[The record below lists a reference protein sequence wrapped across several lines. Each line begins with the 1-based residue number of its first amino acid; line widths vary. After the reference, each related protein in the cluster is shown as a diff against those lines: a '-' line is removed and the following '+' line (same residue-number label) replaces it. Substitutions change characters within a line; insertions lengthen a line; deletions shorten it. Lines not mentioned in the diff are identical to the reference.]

1 MAHIKFDVWVWP
13 FKVVYYTCY
22 VLKHDCTSACATPRL
37 VNNQHHWF
45 AAETHNHMQ
54 LLRDKYLQ

>member
-22 VLKHDCTSACATPRL
+22 VLKHDCTCTSACATPRL

-54 LLRDKYLQ
+54 